1 MVMRLRRVMAR
12 WIEPLIEEI
21 FCRQRAAQCI
31 FLSCLYAQDFRMN
44 RKPGILR
51 SAGFLMLGQISSS
64 ERSAIFI
71 NERSNPIFSGLL
83 PCAGIT
89 MRSGRPSLV
98 KNMVAAFDAHA
109 RPPGVL
115 NRTGKRFPCDL
126 FQTASSKICS
136 SLPGEVLCSPAS
148 SHNSTASRRFACN
161 SSRVS
166 AWVTQPGSAGT
177 SAQYPPSSALWTI
190 ALMIIRGI

>member
-1 MVMRLRRVMAR
+1 
-12 WIEPLIEEI
+12 
-21 FCRQRAAQCI
+21 
-31 FLSCLYAQDFRMN
+31 MN
-44 RKPGILR
+44 RDHDAFR
-51 SAGFLMLGQISSS
+51 AT
-64 ERSAIFI
+64 IF
-71 NERSNPIFSGLL
+71 G
-83 PCAGIT
+83 
-89 MRSGRPSLV
+89 
-98 KNMVAAFDAHA
+98 KNVVAAFDAHA
-109 RPPGVL
+109 LPPGVL

-136 SLPGEVLCSPAS
+136 SLPGEVSCSPAS

-190 ALMIIRGI
+190 ALMIICEIYLHGHENPVPFPASAWRQEEEGSEYFTFSIFHFFRRSHTRCCAGCGSL